1 MPLLYAFQDLAGDW
15 HGHPDDHIDWDKP
28 AVAKLTIIDERSPY
42 IGQTLTV
49 WSAAMEGSSPPG
61 SYVTLDHGRRLCMT
75 VAVEN
80 EIYPWT
86 EGERQPRQREY
97 AGIVEPWRGA
107 SYEAPDD
114 EN

>member
-1 MPLLYAFQDLAGDW
+1 
-15 HGHPDDHIDWDKP
+15 
-28 AVAKLTIIDERSPY
+28 
-42 IGQTLTV
+42 
-49 WSAAMEGSSPPG
+49 MEGSSPPG

-97 AGIVEPWRGA
+97 PGIVEPWRGA
-107 SYEAPDD
+107 SYEAPGRRKLSVP
-114 EN
+114 NISWTTSASLRI